1 MFKKILLVVIGF
13 IFVVTVIHLCFAERL
28 TITTY
33 YPSPYGIYSK
43 LLAKMLGVGDTN
55 GDGQFDNNDL
65 PTTEGDILA
74 KGYIRTKARFSYQD
88 PNPPGTIYNGKNGT
102 ITIGTTIITVRG
114 GIITDCSGA
123 GCSLN

>member
-13 IFVVTVIHLCFAERL
+13 IFVVTVLHLCFAERL

-43 LLAKMLGVGDTN
+43 LLTKMFGVGDTN

-65 PTTEGDILA
+65 PTTEGAIFA
-74 KGYIRTKARFSYQD
+74 ASRIRTNAGFSYQSL
-88 PNPPGTIYNGKNGT
+88 NGKSGT